1 MTQEKKRTR
10 EEVAAERAALLEEI
24 TQEQIGRY
32 RERRNRQGDIIVR
45 KEVFDYVRQLCN
57 DEDESDD
64 ESYRDGCILLLAAG
78 EYAQTGVVPD
88 FVDTSTGEINKAL
101 RRIFNGFIRPRLDE
115 SFDNYCIVCLKN
127 ERKGQTGA
135 TEAKIRKLMVQEIG
149 ETYGGKAGVSTMQ
162 LIQNNK
168 TAWERVAKLNG
179 GVEAARVL
187 LETARK
193 NAIAKLQNES
203 V

>member
-1 MTQEKKRTR
+1 MTQEKKTTR
-10 EEVAAERAALLEEI
+10 EEIAAERAAMLEEI
-24 TQEQIGRY
+24 TPEQISRY

-57 DEDESDD
+57 DESDD

-88 FVDTSTGEINKAL
+88 FVDTSTGKINKAL

-115 SFDNYCIVCLKN
+115 SFDNYCLVCLKN
-127 ERKGQTGA
+127 ERKGQSGA
-135 TEAKIRKLMVQEIG
+135 TEAKIRKLMLQEIG
-149 ETYGGKAGVSTMQ
+149 DMYGGAAGVSTLA
-162 LIQNNK
+162 LIQNDV
-168 TAWERVAKLNG
+168 TAWKQVEKLNG
-179 GVEAARVL
+179 GAEAARSL
-187 LETARK
+187 LATARES
-193 NAIAKLQNES
+193 ALSKLQNES

>member
-1 MTQEKKRTR
+1 MIQEKKSTR

-24 TQEQIGRY
+24 TQEQISRY
-32 RERRNRQGDIIVR
+32 RDRRNRQGDIIVR

-57 DEDESDD
+57 DESDD

-78 EYAQTGVVPD
+78 EYAQTGEVPD

-115 SFDNYCIVCLKN
+115 SFDNYCITCLKN

-149 ETYGGKAGVSTMQ
+149 ETYGGRAGVSTMQ

-168 TAWERVAKLNG
+168 SAWERVAKLNG
-179 GVEAARVL
+179 GA
-187 LETARK
+187 ETARALLEK
-193 NAIAKLQNES
+193 ARENAIAKLQNES

>member
-1 MTQEKKRTR
+1 MTQEKKTTR
-10 EEVAAERAALLEEI
+10 EEIAAERAAMLEEI
-24 TQEQIGRY
+24 TPEQISRY

-57 DEDESDD
+57 DESDD

-115 SFDNYCIVCLKN
+115 SFNNYCLVCLKN
-127 ERKGQTGA
+127 ERKGQSGA
-135 TEAKIRKLMVQEIG
+135 TEAKIRKLMLQEIG
-149 ETYGGKAGVSTMQ
+149 EKYGGNAGVSTLA
-162 LIQNNK
+162 LIQNDV
-168 TAWERVAKLNG
+168 TAWKQVEKLNG
-179 GVEAARVL
+179 GAESARSL
-187 LETARK
+187 LATARES
-193 NAIAKLQNES
+193 ALSKLQNES

>member
-64 ESYRDGCILLLAAG
+64 ESYRDGCIL
-78 EYAQTGVVPD
+78 
-88 FVDTSTGEINKAL
+88 F
-101 RRIFNGFIRPRLDE
+101 DE